1 MKEQARNRLIFV
13 IIIAIAFVCIAI
25 QLIPFK
31 HQPERKD
38 KLQTAYY
45 MAIMVMEKQLKA
57 PATAKFASKNESN
70 ISKLGDNLYEV
81 TSYVD
86 AQNSFGAL
94 IRTSFT
100 IVVKD
105 EGETWQLISQE
116 TKP

>member
-1 MKEQARNRLIFV
+1 MTEQTRNRYILAIIVVILFV
-13 IIIAIAFVCIAI
+13 VIAI

-38 KLQTAYY
+38 KFKTAYY
-45 MAIMVMEKQLKA
+45 MAISFMEKQLKA
-57 PATAKFASKNESN
+57 PATAKFASKDASN
-70 ISKLGDNLYEV
+70 IYKLGDNLYEV
-81 TSYVD
+81 NSYVD